1 MINDP
6 LWGKIKCV
14 DAEKLEELLK
24 EIKPGIR
31 CKDCKYLF
39 KKVIKHIKAWNIW
52 RKRSLD
58 GKMYKV
64 LVLFGLCH
72 APTFEILEKWG

>member
-1 MINDP
+1 MVRFVVVGGEKGSRKEEKMINDP

-39 KKVIKHIKAWNIW
+39 KVKNGVFVTYGCERDWCCYAE
-52 RKRSLD
+52 RK
-58 GKMYKV
+58 
-64 LVLFGLCH
+64 
-72 APTFEILEKWG
+72 EE

>member
-24 EIKPGIR
+24 EIKPEIR

-39 KKVIKHIKAWNIW
+39 KVKNGVFVTYGCERDWCCYAE
-52 RKRSLD
+52 RKDS
-58 GKMYKV
+58 
-64 LVLFGLCH
+64 
-72 APTFEILEKWG
+72 